1 MGARLAAERRKFT
14 ADEVERMVEAGIL
27 GADEPVELLDGEL
40 VVVSPQG
47 VAHAALTSVLAS
59 MFAEAYA
66 PAAHPRVQT
75 PIDAGPRSRPEPDVA
90 VARGRPR
97 DYLERHPSGPD
108 LLLVVEVAVT
118 TLADARRKLP
128 IYARA
133 GVAVVWVL
141 DVRRRRLEVHTDPDP
156 RGAYG
161 ATTVLGDDDRVALPR
176 RRRARWRVADL
187 LP

>member
-1 MGARLAAERRKFT
+1 MGARLAAPRRKFT
-14 ADEVERMVEAGIL
+14 ADEVERMVEVGIL

-47 VAHAALTSVLAS
+47 VAHAAIVSVLDRLLS
-59 MFAEAYA
+59 RAYGD
-66 PAAHPRVQT
+66 AAHLRVQT
-75 PIDAGPRSRPEPDVA
+75 PIDAGPRSRPEPDLA
-90 VARGRPR
+90 VVRGEPR
-97 DYLERHPSGPD
+97 DYLERHPAGPD

-133 GVAVVWVL
+133 GVSVVWVL
-141 DVRRRRLEVHTDPDP
+141 DVRRRRLEVHTGPDP

-176 RRRARWRVADL
+176 RRGARWRVADL